1 MSTMKRVYVR
11 WIATGL
17 ITAVPVCLMAGNIG
31 FGLNDKIEFGIVL
44 VLAYMA
50 YRLMRI
56 FLMYPPSIQYAI
68 RIKVKR

>member
-1 MSTMKRVYVR
+1 MKQMTRVYWR
-11 WIATGL
+11 WVFTGL
-17 ITAVPVCLMAGNIG
+17 LAAVPLGLLAGNIG
-31 FGLNDKIEFGIVL
+31 FGLNDKIEFGVVL

-68 RIKVKR
+68 RIKIKK